1 MSGGGYTTSHMQWQG
16 HGWRWLHY
24 QPHAVAGVI
33 GGGTGSVINRVPDSL
48 GPCSGH
54 SEEAIVLL
62 CLCYTYSQLIKTTDK
77 SVEDKWPCS

>member
-1 MSGGGYTTSHMQWQG
+1 M
-16 HGWRWLHY
+16 
-24 QPHAVAGVI
+24 I

-77 SVEDKWPCS
+77 SVEDKWPVFIASLATALATDIILQQGQ